1 MAGLNADRECGVRP
15 SSSEVA
21 RRYGVDRRT
30 VSKCWN
36 GGGPSPD
43 DGRHGRPSGFDR
55 HRDEIEGKAAL
66 PGVTAKGIHELLL
79 ERHAGDGPPVPGR
92 DAFTSCLRGAAWPSG
107 AAARPRR
114 AQGSGR
120 RPAGGCSSTG
130 GGRRHARPLRPRA
143 PPRRVHLDARMVPDA
158 LLRPVP
164 DQGQGRPAGLH
175 GGRHPLAGRRARRV
189 AHRRHAGRRDAR
201 RRREALAGRARRRP
215 GDGHR
220 GGRGRRRAL
229 PARALPPAGE
239 PPARRAHGVAVPPV
253 GPGGLALV
261 TAALGSPGG
270 ARAVLGAV
278 PAGNGSELSDEAAL
292 AAAAGERPG
301 EVRLYL
307 FSSQALRELGIPPP
321 PGARSWARETASRP
335 ARRPPSGPCRPWAGR
350 RGGSRGGRRSP
361 QSRRRTPGQSS
372 WPGASRAPRTRP
384 PRTSRPRLPSW
395 RQRVSGRR
403 RGGHAS
409 RWWRWGTYGAPR
421 PGRRRRLPTAPG
433 WETRRPCPSR
443 GSRASRNAWRALMG
457 TEAGGG
463 ASRPS
468 RP

>member
-215 GDGHR
+215 GDG
-220 GGRGRRRAL
+220 
-229 PARALPPAGE
+229 P
-239 PPARRAHGVAVPPV
+239 
-253 GPGGLALV
+253 
-261 TAALGSPGG
+261 
-270 ARAVLGAV
+270 
-278 PAGNGSELSDEAAL
+278 
-292 AAAAGERPG
+292 
-301 EVRLYL
+301 
-307 FSSQALRELGIPPP
+307 SQALRELGIPPP